1 MNARKQKDSH
11 EGGLSGFGVTGGYL
25 AGVDRSNLVPV
36 GGCTPDR
43 LKRSGA
49 SLEGR
54 IPKPRLGNDKKTA
67 HINRFF

>member
-1 MNARKQKDSH
+1 MNARKQEDSH
-11 EGGLSGFGVTGGYL
+11 EGGLAGFGVVGGYS
-25 AGVDRSNLVPV
+25 AGVYRSNLVPV
-36 GGCTPDR
+36 GGSTPDR

-54 IPKPRLGNDKKTA
+54 IPKPCLVNDKKPA